1 MIILFGMTNAVRRS
15 SPRLIM
21 APAPRRSPT
30 PLGVVAQVRL
40 AFRPKARLATV
51 LGALLGGFVPLASY
65 TVAHQEANF
74 DTLRGWI
81 AVGLVLGGL
90 VFSAKTVRE
99 WGELAFHDGRK
110 ALGFVVLMRE
120 SPPSARRRGWPWR
133 RSRTSSGSTRSPP
146 VVPCHVSPSLPLSHH
161 SPPE

>member
-110 ALGFVVLMRE
+110 ALGFVVLME
-120 SPPSARRRGWPWR
+120 GVATLSQTPWLALAALSYLVGINAVATGCTL
-133 RSRTSSGSTRSPP
+133 SRK
-146 VVPCHVSPSLPLSHH
+146 
-161 SPPE
+161 